1 MSTTTTNGSNETNE
15 KDLSTNSSARY
26 QQLKQRKLNLEK
38 KLGEKYELLHKLCQ
52 EVRTK
57 LMTNQLITIN

>member
-1 MSTTTTNGSNETNE
+1 MSTTTTNGSIETNE

-52 EVRTK
+52 EVRK
-57 LMTNQLITIN
+57 I